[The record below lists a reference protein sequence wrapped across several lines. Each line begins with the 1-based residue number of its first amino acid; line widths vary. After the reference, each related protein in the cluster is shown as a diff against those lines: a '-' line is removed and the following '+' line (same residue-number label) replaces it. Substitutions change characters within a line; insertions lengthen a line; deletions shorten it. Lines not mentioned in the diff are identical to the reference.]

1 MIKATIHL
9 IVEDLERTEVVALRQ
24 KIQAF
29 LDSETRAWLKV
40 FVAEEVL
47 SRPESEPE
55 V

>member
-9 IVEDLERTEVVALRQ
+9 IVEDLDRAEVVGLRQ

-29 LDSETRAWLKV
+29 LDSESRAWLKV

-47 SRPESEPE
+47 TKPE
-55 V
+55 VPE

>member
-9 IVEDLERTEVVALRQ
+9 IVEDLDRSEVVDLRA
-24 KIQAF
+24 KVQAF

-47 SRPESEPE
+47 ERPTE
-55 V
+55 